1 MLGVVRRWLQS
12 SVVAVVLGPSLLGA
26 AEGPEPGKAENAGK
40 APPTPADRI
49 IEEAD
54 RLEGAGEYAKAITAY
69 LSVLAGREAD
79 VLWRLAGTYA
89 DLGLSASEDDKKAL
103 FERAVEYGR
112 KGVRAA
118 PKSCFA
124 HTMLAISLG
133 RLALFVSTKDAIRI
147 SREIK
152 QEADRAIALDKENF
166 IPYIV
171 LGIWNRE
178 IANLGFFEK
187 AFANIFYDGLP
198 EASMEASAKNLDHAV
213 ALKPE
218 ALMPHFE
225 LAVTCWEQGEKE
237 KARRELR
244 QVIDRPVSRVAES
257 LLKPKARELL
267 KKYGG

>member
-1 MLGVVRRWLQS
+1 MLGVVRRWVHSAL
-12 SVVAVVLGPSLLGA
+12 VAGILGPSLVGA
-26 AEGPEPGKAENAGK
+26 ADVTAPGKAENAGK
-40 APPTPADRI
+40 AAPTPADRD

-54 RLEGAGEYAKAITAY
+54 RLEGAGEYAKAIATY
-69 LSVLAGREAD
+69 LSVLESREAD

-89 DLGLSASEDDKKAL
+89 DMGLAAPEEDQKAL

-118 PKSCFA
+118 PNSCFA

-133 RLALFVSTKDAIRI
+133 RLAPFVSTKEAIRI
-147 SREIK
+147 SREVK
-152 QEADRAIALDKENF
+152 QEADQAIALDKENF

-178 IANLGFFEK
+178 ISNLGFFEK
-187 AFANIFYDGLP
+187 AFANIFYDCLP
-198 EASMEASAKNLDHAV
+198 EASMEASAMNLDRAV

-218 ALMPHFE
+218 ALTPHFE
-225 LAVTCWEQGEKE
+225 LAITCWKLGEKE

-244 QVIDRPVSRVAES
+244 QVIDRPISRAAES
-257 LLKPKARELL
+257 ALKPKARELL
-267 KKYGG
+267 KKYGN